1 MLTSSILVLTLSYG
15 GSRSKELLHALLP
28 KRNTILLL
36 IHLLNCIEYVYILLN
51 LMSMFH
57 KYLWFI
63 VIMLVLLISTPIQYF
78 HSHMKHVV
86 LNHYFIREQVVLFMW
101 LMSSLKINHS
111 ICSLNLIVLK
121 TEPDQLVRPST
132 GHSFGPVQWIR
143 PKDDWTRIEP
153 SEPAVRW
160 VNRTIQLYIY
170 IYIFYSIKTTLF
182 WSPLT
187 FLPFLPAT
195 SLALAVVADEPRPTP
210 HSTTQST
217 SLSSSM

>member
-1 MLTSSILVLTLSYG
+1 MLTLSILVLTLSYG
-15 GSRSKELLHALLP
+15 GSRSKELLHAFLP
-28 KRNTILLL
+28 KRNIILLL

-63 VIMLVLLISTPIQYF
+63 VIMLVLLISTPIQSF

-86 LNHYFIREQVVLFMW
+86 LNHYFIGEHVVLFMW

-121 TEPDQLVRPST
+121 TKPDQLVQLST
-132 GHSFGPVQWIR
+132 GHSFGPVRWIR

-153 SEPAVRW
+153 GEPVVRS

-170 IYIFYSIKTTLF
+170 IYIYIYIFTASKRRCF
-182 WSPLT
+182 DHP
-187 FLPFLPAT
+187 
-195 SLALAVVADEPRPTP
+195 
-210 HSTTQST
+210 
-217 SLSSSM
+217 